1 MKKLLFFF
9 LIVTSLT
16 GCKTLYLSELNPT
29 QKYGNTSL
37 PSLTPLID
45 VSSFETVFAASSTTT
60 SSAGYMSGF
69 NIGNTPYVV
78 GNSLSTSS
86 TFRNPTINDLKV
98 IFENDVRN
106 NICTKYGANKGYI
119 SCSVVTGANYN
130 PLGAWWLTWCVG
142 CGFWQLLGVPTG
154 SAKTYLQI
162 QVNIFDINKNLV
174 GSYTSPYIKSKAYVA
189 LYWGYTSATARRK
202 TARDAFK
209 ECMDDI
215 KKQIANDAK
224 RLTAALN

>member
-86 TFRNPTINDLKV
+86 TFRNPTINDLKS
-98 IFENDVRN
+98 FLR
-106 NICTKYGANKGYI
+106 
-119 SCSVVTGANYN
+119 
-130 PLGAWWLTWCVG
+130 
-142 CGFWQLLGVPTG
+142 
-154 SAKTYLQI
+154 
-162 QVNIFDINKNLV
+162 
-174 GSYTSPYIKSKAYVA
+174 
-189 LYWGYTSATARRK
+189 
-202 TARDAFK
+202 
-209 ECMDDI
+209 MM
-215 KKQIANDAK
+215 
-224 RLTAALN
+224 